1 MKVTA
6 YNALVIV
13 FAALL
18 VGTIEASDENE
29 HDQVAASFD
38 RMLNHEPSEAAPAPV
53 ASATDT
59 LEATINARLW
69 TAEPVDQVVAS
80 FDRMLN
86 HEPTTV
92 TTQIVDAV
100 PDPMQQMLNAALWGH
115 YPENRHLVALL
126 AIPVPSSE

>member
-18 VGTIEASDENE
+18 AGTIEASEENE
-29 HDQVAASFD
+29 HDQITASFD
-38 RMLNHEPSEAAPAPV
+38 RMLNHEPSGAAPTPV

-59 LEATINARLW
+59 LEATFNARLW
-69 TAEPVDQVVAS
+69 TAEPVDQLVAS

-92 TTQIVDAV
+92 TTLIVDAA
-100 PDPMQQMLNAALWGH
+100 PDPMQQMLIAALWDH
-115 YPENRHLVALL
+115 YPENRHLVAFLVM
-126 AIPVPSSE
+126 PVPSSE